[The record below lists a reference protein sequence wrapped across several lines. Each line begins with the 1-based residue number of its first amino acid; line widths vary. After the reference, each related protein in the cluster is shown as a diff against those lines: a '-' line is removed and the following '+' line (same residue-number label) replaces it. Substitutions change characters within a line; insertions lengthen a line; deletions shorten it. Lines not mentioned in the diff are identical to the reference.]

1 MNVRFHTDMD
11 HRVLCARFIGAV
23 PGPDGLNQLRA
34 YHEAHPAG
42 LVYNQIF
49 DMRSW
54 AGYLADQDLV
64 EHFRWVR
71 RFRQQNGLEMP
82 TLPINVYLAMRN
94 VGASAIVKQLGAL
107 RGQPIQWASS
117 VAEAWELCAPGI
129 QVPASVTKF
138 FKAW

>member
-1 MNVRFHTDMD
+1 MSVRFHTDLD
-11 HRVLCARFIGAV
+11 HHVLCARFIGAV
-23 PGPDGLNQLRA
+23 SGPEGLNRLRA
-34 YHEAHPAG
+34 HHEAHPVG
-42 LVYNQIF
+42 LNYNQIF

-71 RFRQQNGLEMP
+71 TFRQSNGLEMP
-82 TLPINVYLAMRN
+82 TLPINVYLATRN
-94 VGASAIVKQLGAL
+94 VGASAIVKQLGDL

-117 VAEAWELCAPGI
+117 VAEAWELCAPGTS
-129 QVPASVTKF
+129 VPASVVKF